1 MSARPEPR
9 ISPSSA
15 PRVVVVAGDPTRRA
29 ATRAGLQ
36 DGGIVVIAEADS
48 DRDAVDLCAHFR
60 PDVVL
65 LDVVVPG
72 TDGIAATRA
81 IAERA
86 PGVAIL
92 LLTRTLDE
100 ELAIIGLRAGA
111 SGHLV
116 KEAPMPDLVDAVRR
130 TAAGEPVL
138 SPGVARR
145 LIERMRAAP
154 DAGLGVRPVRSEL
167 TGREWEVLDLLCAGL
182 SVDGIAD
189 RLVLSRETVRTHVK
203 HVLRKLGAHSQ
214 PEAIRIAHAMRAWYA
229 PERAPVGTAPPAE
242 PGQ

>member
-1 MSARPEPR
+1 MSARPRPGTL
-9 ISPSSA
+9 PSAA
-15 PRVVVVAGDPTRRA
+15 PRVVVIDGDPDRRA

-36 DGGIVVIAEADS
+36 DAGVVVIADADTG
-48 DRDAVDLCAHFR
+48 RDAVDLCVHFR

-65 LDVVVPG
+65 LDVVMPAAG
-72 TDGIAATRA
+72 GIEATRA

-86 PGVAIL
+86 PEVAIL
-92 LLTRTLDE
+92 ILTSDLDE
-100 ELAIIGLRAGA
+100 ELGIVGLRAGA
-111 SGHLV
+111 SGHLIN
-116 KEAPMPDLVDAVRR
+116 EPPMADLVDAVRR
-130 TAAGEPVL
+130 AAAGEPVL
-138 SPGVARR
+138 SPGVAKR

-154 DAGLGVRPVRSEL
+154 YAGLGVRPVRSEL

-189 RLVLSRETVRTHVK
+189 RLILSRETVRTHVK

-229 PERAPVGTAPPAE
+229 PDRPGDGTARPAE
-242 PGQ
+242 PGP